1 MYCLGFLEKSLN
13 FKEKEYAKYLEN
25 TSESAPESFSSEE
38 VPKGYNFSNPKKLL
52 QILLSELIAY
62 DEIIDI
68 ARILANTIEEKHTNM
83 QGKKFANVS
92 QCIFECYKRIC
103 GFKSSKWASV
113 DGLKY
118 EVKRDERPIA
128 FERQIASGEYVPY
141 KIFNE
146 DQLIVT
152 KNLPESLKPSG
163 VAVKKVNAEN
173 IDPLISNI
181 VHLVKSGENL
191 FITGHA
197 GTGKSYILNMLKSK
211 FKKLVVTS
219 TTGIAAVNV
228 KGQTI
233 HSWAGVGICRYPVDT
248 VVKNILNKP
257 TVRNQIL
264 KCEMLALDEISMLN
278 IKTFEYIDK
287 VLRLVR
293 DEDTPFGGIQ
303 VIFFGDFFQLPP
315 VEKETE
321 ELHYCFESPIWKELN
336 LKNIMLT
343 ENHRQN
349 EENFIQALSNMRINS
364 LTREDEELLNSRD
377 TVKSVV
383 RGVIKSTDKKEAD
396 ILHIFSTNEEADNYN
411 QMMFN
416 RLNSPVVEFL
426 AQDEVLRG
434 KDFVSENLT
443 EREETILEI
452 FNKNCRAEKL
462 IKLKLGAKVMLLIN
476 SDFKTGLINGSCGT
490 IIAIN
495 EDSITVEFENGA
507 IKEIE
512 PEKFEYYYNDKVM
525 AQRHQY
531 PLRLAWAITI
541 HKSQGMTLE
550 NLYVDCKRIFERG
563 QAYVAM
569 SRVKTLSGLYLEN
582 FSKERVLADE
592 KVVEFYKNL
601 NTEKMD
607 KIIPGAEIITYEP
620 NADNKAAQA
629 KGDIQ
634 KEGKEALIDAAD
646 KVAQVLDAIDAWVK
660 ISDVAEIMGVKRYDR
675 LVEGEKSSTI
685 AHLINRFLKKRGY
698 KTVTIK
704 RYMSSIIWAA
714 APNVKEE
721 DMPEEL
727 KSAIEARN

>member
-1 MYCLGFLEKSLN
+1 LN
-13 FKEKEYAKYLEN
+13 FKTKEYEN
-25 TSESAPESFSSEE
+25 ALKSQSFNSAENKQASDSTVS
-38 VPKGYNFSNPKKLL
+38 GYNFSNPKKLL

-68 ARILANTIEEKHTNM
+68 ARILADDIKEKHTTLK
-83 QGKKFANVS
+83 GKKFANVS
-92 QCIFECYKRIC
+92 QCILECYKRIY
-103 GFKSSKWASV
+103 GFSSCKWASAEN
-113 DGLKY
+113 LTC
-118 EVKRDERPIA
+118 EVKTGESPIA
-128 FERQIASGEYVPY
+128 FERQIASGEYIPY
-141 KIFNE
+141 KIYNK
-146 DQLIVT
+146 DQLVIADEIT
-152 KNLPESLKPSG
+152 ENASQAKAESALT
-163 VAVKKVNAEN
+163 AQNDTRN
-173 IDPLISNI
+173 INPLISNI

-257 TVRNQIL
+257 TTRNQIL
-264 KCEMLALDEISMLN
+264 KCNMLAVDEISMLN
-278 IKTFEYIDK
+278 IKTFEYVDK

-293 DEDTPFGGIQ
+293 EEDAPFGGIQ
-303 VIFFGDFFQLPP
+303 IIFFGDFFQLPP
-315 VEKETE
+315 VEKEAE
-321 ELHYCFESPIWKELN
+321 ELHYCFESPVWTELN
-336 LKNIMLT
+336 LKNILLT

-349 EENFIQALSNMRINS
+349 EENFIKTLSNMRLNS
-364 LTREDEELLNSRD
+364 LGEEDEKLLNSRD
-377 TVKSVV
+377 VNLNRMLSA
-383 RGVIKSTDKKEAD
+383 KKEDD

-411 QMMFN
+411 QKMFN
-416 RLNSPVVEFL
+416 ALLSPVVEFL

-443 EREETILEI
+443 QREETILEI
-452 FNKNCRAEKL
+452 FNKSCRAEKL
-462 IKLKLGAKVMLLIN
+462 IKLKLGARVMLLVN
-476 SDFKTGLINGSCGT
+476 SDFKTGLINGSCGVIT
-490 IIAIN
+490 AFN
-495 EDSITVEFENGA
+495 DDSITVEFENGV
-507 IKEIE
+507 IKDIE

-531 PLRLAWAITI
+531 PLRLAWAVTI
-541 HKSQGMTLE
+541 HKSQGMTLDS
-550 NLYVDCKRIFERG
+550 LFVDCKRIFERG

-582 FSKERVLADE
+582 FSKERVLADG

-601 NTEKMD
+601 KTENVD
-607 KIIPGAEIITYEP
+607 KLIKGAEIITYEP
-620 NADNKAAQA
+620 DFKNGTELKGAIEDIKDSRAA
-629 KGDIQ
+629 
-634 KEGKEALIDAAD
+634 LLDAAD
-646 KVAQVLDAIDAWVK
+646 KVAQVLTALNRWTK

-685 AHLINRFLKKRGY
+685 AHLINRFLKKKGF

-704 RYMSSIIWAA
+704 RYMSSVIWAA
-714 APNVKEE
+714 APNVRE
-721 DMPEEL
+721 DEMPEEL
-727 KSAIEARN
+727 KSALGAR